1 MRRYNPRLDIDSH
14 PNPTERNKA
23 GLGAIQ
29 LFFFVYVPLFLGLI
43 GIRMLMLYYSYPIV
57 ELSIMDDKT
66 YQLLDFIQRNFYYA
80 FR

>member
-1 MRRYNPRLDIDSH
+1 MRIYQPRLDIDSH

-29 LFFFVYVPLFLGLI
+29 LFFFVYLPLFLGLI

-57 ELSIMDDKT
+57 ELSILDEKT
-66 YQLLDFIQRNFYYA
+66 YQLLDFIQRTLFYE
-80 FR
+80 F

>member
-1 MRRYNPRLDIDSH
+1 MRRYQPRLDIDSH

-29 LFFFVYVPLFLGLI
+29 LFFLVYVPPLLGVM

-57 ELSIMDDKT
+57 ELPIVDERT
-66 YQLLDFIQRNFYYA
+66 YQLLDFIQRNFFYA